1 MSIYAIAR
9 KFRTAVPLSRRM
21 LLCCRHRSQSFFND
35 VHASTRTKGGHCRRS
50 TSRTCFISSRCNLDV
65 PFIPV
70 KDAILPSLTDS
81 GLSWRTVPRS
91 GQLADAIFFCS
102 LLSTEARSTFGHPAS
117 PVPTE
122 TSPLVRGTHISLPR
136 SSLVIATQWEIKR
149 EARNFNN
156 FAEKWIEYDEAC
168 VIKFARRNFV

>member
-9 KFRTAVPLSRRM
+9 KFRTAVPLPRRM
-21 LLCCRHRSQSFFND
+21 PLCCRHRSQSFFND

-70 KDAILPSLTDS
+70 KDAILPSPTDS
-81 GLSWRTVPRS
+81 GLSWRTVPSS
-91 GQLADAIFFCS
+91 GQLADARI
-102 LLSTEARSTFGHPAS
+102 LLQPPIDRS
-117 PVPTE
+117 PVHLRSSCVAGASE
-122 TSPLVRGTHISLPR
+122 SLTSATWNARFPLR
-136 SSLVIATQWEIKR
+136 SSLLAATQWKIKR

-156 FAEKWIEYDEAC
+156 FAEKWIEYGEAC
-168 VIKFARRNFV
+168 VIKFAARDFV